1 MTAVRQLVPKPR
13 SGDIKR
19 SVAQTSSG
27 PRYDACDGPRRAE
40 TATGLSS
47 GADLHA
53 SKRYDGAQPCSD
65 LNISVVSLKL
75 TRRRTGSQCNS
86 CRTVP
91 TNSETHSG

>member
-47 GADLHA
+47 GADLHV
-53 SKRYDGAQPCSD
+53 SERYNSAQPCSD
-65 LNISVVSLKL
+65 LKHQCSQFVVDTASN
-75 TRRRTGSQCNS
+75 RQP
-86 CRTVP
+86 V
-91 TNSETHSG
+91 